1 MDPSGG
7 SRGWR
12 SRGTRPR
19 GRERIP
25 GLSRQLA
32 SGISTPMGHLVS
44 VRSTCHASAPS
55 RYFCCLRRS
64 FENKSAVTKGIYAY
78 SYPLYITQDLDSL
91 VVSRIRKKLL
101 AIEQQTNRDWK
112 YLDRDRV
119 FSENHFLNCL
129 DLTAFIER
137 REGEGREIFL
147 SPSRK
152 FHQLSPSSN
161 FGRPYRPSRESR

>member
-1 MDPSGG
+1 
-7 SRGWR
+7 
-12 SRGTRPR
+12 
-19 GRERIP
+19 
-25 GLSRQLA
+25 
-32 SGISTPMGHLVS
+32 MGHLVS